1 MIGVFTYKNLINW
14 KIVEVIISAGSLLAD
29 VTKLYLRVMNTYI
42 TPQPKSF
49 PLLLAVSYSI
59 LFNCKSQTK

>member
-49 PLLLAVSYSI
+49 PLLLAVSYFI
-59 LFNCKSQTK
+59 QL

>member
-29 VTKLYLRVMNTYI
+29 VTNLYLRVMNTYI

-49 PLLLAVSYSI
+49 PLLLAVSYFI
-59 LFNCKSQTK
+59 QL